1 MMIAL
6 DLEASLID
14 NAISGI
20 PRPGLYSFI
29 EFCMENFERVALL
42 TTVDEP
48 DARQVLYT
56 LADSGAI
63 PDEFTAAEYIHWKGE
78 YKDLRCAENIAPE
91 DIIFVDD
98 DASWIHPDQTEQWI
112 AIESW
117 MAGDDDRELFRV
129 RQAISKR
136 IG

>member
-29 EFCMENFERVALL
+29 EFCIENFERVALL
-42 TTVDEP
+42 TTVDES
-48 DARQVLYT
+48 DARQVLYS
-56 LADSGAI
+56 LADAGAI
-63 PDEFTAAEYIHWKGE
+63 PDEFTAAEYIHWQGE
-78 YKDLRCAENIAPE
+78 YKDLRCANNISPD

-98 DASWIHPDQTEQWI
+98 DASWIHPEQTDQWI
-112 AIESW
+112 AIEPW
-117 MAGDDDRELFRV
+117 MAGDDDKELSRV
-129 RQAISKR
+129 QQAISKR